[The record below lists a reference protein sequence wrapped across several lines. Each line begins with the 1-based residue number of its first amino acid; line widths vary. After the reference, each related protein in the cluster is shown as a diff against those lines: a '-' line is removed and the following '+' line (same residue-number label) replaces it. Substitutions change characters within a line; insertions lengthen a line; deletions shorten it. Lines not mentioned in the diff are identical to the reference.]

1 MSGLKL
7 VIPNFVSTNPNLP
20 VLREDKRLTEG
31 SILLIDFSHPSST
44 SALAN
49 SSVIKNIAYQESMSL
64 INTSEANVS
73 PLISNTITSNGGLV
87 QLTTKK
93 GLNGIVSQVNDIS
106 DGNDFRINI
115 KASLFNYI
123 KTNIARGFYVSV
135 WDMVTRLP
143 TQLTTADFCMGLFNT
158 GNFIFSFQPNGII
171 GSNLGSVVPS
181 LQLNVPRRRS
191 TGVSQLTGSVGSFS
205 EAESGFKFGSGFAYA
220 GFELN
225 KAQSQILYAIHIIDL
240 TAAGLTYAQADALD
254 LANFNQA
261 FSAGGRFANDT
272 FTSPSTLP

>member
-20 VLREDKRLTEG
+20 ILREDKRLTAG
-31 SILLIDFSHPSST
+31 SILLVDFSHTSSGVGIG
-44 SALAN
+44 N
-49 SSVIKNIAYQESMSL
+49 GSVIKNIAFREAMSL
-64 INTSEANVS
+64 INTTEDNIS
-73 PLISNTITSNGGLV
+73 PLISNTLTANGGLV
-87 QLTTKK
+87 QLTSKK
-93 GLNGIVSQVNDIS
+93 GLNGIISQVNDIR

-115 KASLFNYI
+115 KSSLFNYI

-135 WDMVTRLP
+135 WDVVTRMP
-143 TQLTTADFCMGLFNT
+143 TQLTTGDFCMGLFNT
-158 GNFIFSFQPNGII
+158 GNLIFSFQPNGII

-240 TAAGLTYAQADALD
+240 TSAGLTYAQADALD